1 MSDLAPPNIHEFA
14 RFLTKNCERCRSSEL
29 IHDGHT
35 VQIRCPHLRVL
46 APLVFNRRPVP
57 QLLAAAIDSFSQRL
71 EVGQHF
77 TLPDKC
83 RMLDYRG
90 GRGRIGQAPH
100 NREQPPQ
107 WPS

>member
-1 MSDLAPPNIHEFA
+1 MSDLAPPSVHEFT
-14 RFLTKNCERCRSSEL
+14 RFLTRNCERCRSADL
-29 IHDGHT
+29 IFDGCPE
-35 VQIRCPHLRVL
+35 QIRCPHLRLL
-46 APLVFNRRPVP
+46 APLVFKRQPVP
-57 QLLAAAIDSFSQRL
+57 RLLAAAIDSFNYHL

-100 NREQPPQ
+100 NKEQPPQ